1 MEIEAITILSGAL
14 IILFER
20 TYKKIK
26 YNIIKRNL
34 KKKIIKSIRENDKN
48 NIKKY
53 VIKLKDFDKKYNK
66 RKLLSCLE
74 YCIKNING
82 LKEEN
87 VYSLISDF
95 NFLDMIYENEDEELN
110 INIHNNL
117 NERLKE
123 LEKKRKEI
131 LLRNNQ
137 IQARNIFKNKKMDKN
152 QKNKKKGKLG

>member
-1 MEIEAITILSGAL
+1 MEIEAITILAGAG

-74 YCIKNING
+74 YCIKTING

-152 QKNKKKGKLG
+152 MKNKKKGKLG